1 MERYNRGAL
10 PGRVANFSHWTGGW
24 ALETRTRLDEM
35 SEFLAAAG
43 VVDWPD
49 IPGYLHP
56 EVNAEHVSA
65 LDAAKRGVAFVTY
78 DYGIDGVSI
87 EISKYAD
94 CCEALLSD
102 DDRSTPIHIIGGEF
116 YEQSDTVIR
125 PHWKRFQI
133 EGVNGWSKWDG
144 GKWFSKLFYE
154 DMPDGSEVSRE
165 MAVEIWTQAVSI
177 ARRLAEYVSSEGIG
191 LLVPVNINSNP
202 GNPAYALGVVLVSEY
217 LGIYVINSNHD
228 FLWEGGRP
236 ATEHAPGEQ
245 AGVRDHFYRNVENTP
260 FFDVFASLYPWNG
273 DRWLQVNI
281 NRLQSAHLTDVDGFV
296 PGRVS
301 ELSTAIS
308 EKFFEPFGRPEV
320 LSVRRR
326 MALILGDGNSVLATV
341 ALEEHLAGL
350 GDWMQQ
356 QNPVLL
362 GRRAGVELDPTA
374 AGLIV
379 LLQPTRI
386 IGRKRIERDLH
397 LLEALFGHETFRE
410 AFTTDNRTLQLHIT
424 GPVPIEH
431 QADLETVLKAFGDV
445 VNALPAAL
453 ADRVFLSFS
462 VGNEDHESFAA
473 HGFERLTIEDIYR
486 MADAVVFPSETEG
499 RGLPI
504 VEASACG
511 VPIICSRYKPEQV
524 FADVVGED
532 RPEQEQIRT
541 IHFPE
546 EAFSESF
553 LDEISSLLLTP
564 SVNEAV
570 RAHNKAA
577 VRNRYSRDRL
587 QATFAALIDT
597 F

>member
-1 MERYNRGAL
+1 M
-10 PGRVANFSHWTGGW
+10 PKTQ
-24 ALETRTRLDEM
+24 TRPDRMKEI
-35 SEFLAAAG
+35 LAAAS
-43 VVDWPD
+43 VADWPD
-49 IPGYLHP
+49 IPGYLQP
-56 EVNAEHVSA
+56 EVEPVDSSA
-65 LDAAKRGVAFVTY
+65 LEAAKRGVAFVTF

-94 CCEALLSD
+94 CFEAFLSD
-102 DDRSTPIHIIGGEF
+102 DDRSTPIHLIGGEF
-116 YEQSDTVIR
+116 YEQADTVIR

-133 EGVNGWSKWDG
+133 EGVNGWSKWDN

-154 DMPDGSEVSRE
+154 DMPEGSDVSRD

-177 ARRLAEYVSSEGIG
+177 ARRLAEYVSSEGIE

-202 GNPAYALGVVLVSEY
+202 GNPATALGMVLVSEY
-217 LGIYVINSNHD
+217 LGVFVINSNHD
-228 FLWEGGRP
+228 FLWEGGAP
-236 ATEHAPGEQ
+236 AIERAHGEQ
-245 AGVRDHFYRNVENTP
+245 AGVRDHFYHNVGNRP
-260 FFDVFASLYPWNG
+260 FFDVFSSLYPWNG
-273 DRWLQVNI
+273 DLWSQVNI
-281 NRLQSAHLTDVDGFV
+281 NRLQSAHLTDVDGIE
-296 PGRVS
+296 PERVS

-320 LSVRRR
+320 LSVRQR
-326 MALILGDGNSVLATV
+326 MALILADGASALTTVPLAD
-341 ALEEHLAGL
+341 HLAGL
-350 GDWMQQ
+350 SDWMQQ

-362 GRRAGVELDPTA
+362 GRRAGVELDPAA

-386 IGRKRIERDLH
+386 IARKRIERDLQ
-397 LLEALFGHETFRE
+397 LLEALFGHESFRE
-410 AFTTDNRTLQLHIT
+410 AFTNDDRTLQLHIT

-431 QADLETVLKAFGDV
+431 QADLETVLDAFGDL
-445 VNALPAAL
+445 VNSLPGAL

-532 RPEQEQIRT
+532 RPEREQICT

-546 EAFSESF
+546 DTFSESF
-553 LDEISSLLLTP
+553 LDQISSLLLTP
-564 SVNEAV
+564 TANEADRV
-570 RAHNKAA
+570 HNKAA
-577 VRNRYSRDRL
+577 VRKRYSRDRL

>member
-1 MERYNRGAL
+1 MQ
-10 PGRVANFSHWTGGW
+10 
-24 ALETRTRLDEM
+24 ETRTRLDEM
-35 SEFLAAAG
+35 KEFLATAA
-43 VVDWPD
+43 VADWPD
-49 IPGYLHP
+49 IPGYLRP
-56 EVNAEHVSA
+56 EVDPVDVSA
-65 LDAAKRGVAFVTY
+65 LEAAKRGVAFVTY

-94 CCEALLSD
+94 CCEAFLSD
-102 DDRSTPIHIIGGEF
+102 SDRSTPIHLIGGEF
-116 YEQSDTVIR
+116 FEQADNVIQ

-144 GKWFSKLFYE
+144 GKWFSKLFYK
-154 DMPDGSEVSRE
+154 DMPVGSEVSRE

-177 ARRLAEYVSSEGIG
+177 SLRLAEYVSSEGIG

-202 GNPAYALGVVLVSEY
+202 GNLAYALGMVLVSEY

-228 FLWEGGRP
+228 FLWEGGAP
-236 ATEHAPGEQ
+236 AFEHAPDEK
-245 AGVRDHFYRNVENTP
+245 AGVRDHFYHNVENTP

-273 DRWLQVNI
+273 DLWLQVNI
-281 NRLQSAHLTDVDGFV
+281 NRLQSAHLMDVDGFA
-296 PGRVS
+296 PQRVS

-308 EKFFEPFGRPEV
+308 EKFFKPFGRPEV

-326 MALILGDGNSVLATV
+326 MGLILADGTGVPTTV
-341 ALEEHLAGL
+341 ALADHQAGL

-356 QNPVLL
+356 QKPVLL
-362 GRRAGVELDPTA
+362 GRRAGVKMNPVSE
-374 AGLIV
+374 GLIV

-386 IGRKRIERDLH
+386 IARKRIERDLH
-397 LLEALFGHETFRE
+397 LLRALFERE
-410 AFTTDNRTLQLHIT
+410 AFRETFTASDRTLQLHIT
-424 GPVPIEH
+424 GPAPIEH
-431 QADLETVLKAFGDV
+431 QVDLETVLKAFGDL
-445 VNALPAAL
+445 VNALPAPL
-453 ADRVFLSFS
+453 ADRLFLSFS

-473 HGFERLTIEDIYR
+473 HSFERLTIEDIYR
-486 MADAVVFPSETEG
+486 MADVVVFPSETEG

-511 VPIICSRYKPEQV
+511 VPIICSRYNPEQV
-524 FADVVGED
+524 FADVVGEG
-532 RPEQEQIRT
+532 RPEHEQIHT

-546 EAFSESF
+546 DAFNQSF

-564 SVNEAV
+564 SANEV
-570 RAHNKAA
+570 RRAHNTAA
-577 VRNRYSRDRL
+577 VRKRYSRERL

>member
-1 MERYNRGAL
+1 MKE
-10 PGRVANFSHWTGGW
+10 V
-24 ALETRTRLDEM
+24 
-35 SEFLAAAG
+35 LAAAS
-43 VVDWPD
+43 VAKWPD

-56 EVNAEHVSA
+56 DARPVNVSA
-65 LDAAKRGVAFVTY
+65 LEAAKRGLAFVTY

-102 DDRSTPIHIIGGEF
+102 GDRSPRIHLIGGEF
-116 YEQSDTVIR
+116 YEQADTVIR
-125 PHWKRFQI
+125 PHWKRFRI
-133 EGVNGWSKWDG
+133 EGVNGWSKWDN

-154 DMPDGSEVSRE
+154 DMSDGSDVSRE

-177 ARRLAEYVSSEGIG
+177 ARQLAEYVMSEGIG

-228 FLWEGGRP
+228 FLWEGGAP
-236 ATEHAPGEQ
+236 ASERAPGEQ
-245 AGVRDHFYRNVENTP
+245 AGVRDHFYRNVGNTP
-260 FFDVFASLYPWNG
+260 FFDVFSSLYPWNG
-273 DRWLQVNI
+273 DLWLQVNI
-281 NRLQSAHLTDVDGFV
+281 NRLQSAHLIDVDGIKSE
-296 PGRVS
+296 RVS

-308 EKFFEPFGRPEV
+308 EKFFAPFGRPEV
-320 LSVRRR
+320 LSVRQR
-326 MALILGDGNSVLATV
+326 MALILADGASVLMTV
-341 ALEEHLAGL
+341 PLADHLAGL

-362 GRRAGVELDPTA
+362 GRRAGVEFDPTA
-374 AGLIV
+374 EGLIV

-386 IGRKRIERDLH
+386 IARKRIERDLH
-397 LLEALFGHETFRE
+397 LLEALFGHEPFRE
-410 AFTTDNRTLQLHIT
+410 AFANDDRTLQLHIT

-431 QADLETVLKAFGDV
+431 QEDLETVL
-445 VNALPAAL
+445 NALGDLLNTLPATL

-462 VGNEDHESFAA
+462 VGNEDHDSFAA
-473 HGFERLTIEDIYR
+473 RGFERLTIEDIYR
-486 MADAVVFPSETEG
+486 
-499 RGLPI
+499 
-504 VEASACG
+504 
-511 VPIICSRYKPEQV
+511 
-524 FADVVGED
+524 
-532 RPEQEQIRT
+532 EQIGT

-546 EAFSESF
+546 DTFSVSF
-553 LDEISSLLLTP
+553 LDRISSLLLRP
-564 SVNEAV
+564 SANEAE

>member
-1 MERYNRGAL
+1 MK
-10 PGRVANFSHWTGGW
+10 
-24 ALETRTRLDEM
+24 EM
-35 SEFLAAAG
+35 LAAAS
-43 VVDWPD
+43 VADWPD

-56 EVNAEHVSA
+56 EVGPVYSSA
-65 LDAAKRGVAFVTY
+65 LEAAKRGVAFVTF

-94 CCEALLSD
+94 CFEAFLSD
-102 DDRSTPIHIIGGEF
+102 DDRSTPMHLIGGEF
-116 YEQSDTVIR
+116 YEQADSVIR

-133 EGVNGWSKWDG
+133 EGVNGWSKWDN

-154 DMPDGSEVSRE
+154 DMPEGSDVSRD

-202 GNPAYALGVVLVSEY
+202 GNPAYALGMVLVSEY
-217 LGIYVINSNHD
+217 LGIFVINSNHD
-228 FLWEGGRP
+228 FLWEGGAP
-236 ATEHAPGEQ
+236 AIERAHGEQ
-245 AGVRDHFYRNVENTP
+245 AGVRDHFYHNVGNRP
-260 FFDVFASLYPWNG
+260 FFDVISSLYPWNG
-273 DRWLQVNI
+273 DLWLQVNI
-281 NRLQSAHLTDVDGFV
+281 NRLQSAHLTDVDGIE
-296 PGRVS
+296 PERVS

-320 LSVRRR
+320 LSVRQR
-326 MALILGDGNSVLATV
+326 MALILADGASALTTVPLAD
-341 ALEEHLAGL
+341 HLAGL
-350 GDWMQQ
+350 SDWMQQ

-362 GRRAGVELDPTA
+362 GRRAGIELDPA
-374 AGLIV
+374 GEGLIL

-386 IGRKRIERDLH
+386 IARKRIERDLQ
-397 LLEALFGHETFRE
+397 LLEALFGHEPFRE
-410 AFTTDNRTLQLHIT
+410 AFTNDSRTVQLHIT

-431 QADLETVLKAFGDV
+431 QADLETVLNAFADLL
-445 VNALPAAL
+445 NALPGAL

-462 VGNEDHESFAA
+462 VGNEDHESFEA

-511 VPIICSRYKPEQV
+511 LPIICSRYKPEQV

-532 RPEQEQIRT
+532 RPECEQICT

-546 EAFSESF
+546 DTFSESF
-553 LDEISSLLLTP
+553 LDQISSLLLT
-564 SVNEAV
+564 STANEAD

-577 VRNRYSRDRL
+577 VRKRYSRDRL

>member
-1 MERYNRGAL
+1 M
-10 PGRVANFSHWTGGW
+10 
-24 ALETRTRLDEM
+24 LETRTRLDEM
-35 SEFLAAAG
+35 NEFLSAAEVA
-43 VVDWPD
+43 DWPD
-49 IPGYLHP
+49 IPGHLHP
-56 EVNAEHVSA
+56 EVDPVEVSA
-65 LDAAKRGVAFVTY
+65 LEAARRGVAFVTF

-102 DDRSTPIHIIGGEF
+102 DDRSTPIHLIGGEF
-116 YEQSDTVIR
+116 YEQADSVIR

-154 DMPDGSEVSRE
+154 DMPDDSEVSRE

-177 ARRLAEYVSSEGIG
+177 ARRLAEYVSSEGVG

-202 GNPAYALGVVLVSEY
+202 GNPAYALGMVLVSEY

-228 FLWEGGRP
+228 FLWEGGAP
-236 ATEHAPGEQ
+236 AIEYAPGEQ
-245 AGVRDHFYRNVENTP
+245 AGVRDHFFHNVENKP

-296 PGRVS
+296 PERVS

-326 MALILGDGNSVLATV
+326 MALILADGNSVLATV
-341 ALEEHLAGL
+341 ALADHLAGL

-362 GRRAGVELDPTA
+362 GHRAGVELNPTA
-374 AGLIV
+374 EGLIV

-386 IGRKRIERDLH
+386 IARKRIERDLH
-397 LLEALFGHETFRE
+397 LLQALFGHEAFRE
-410 AFTTDNRTLQLHIT
+410 AFTTEDLTLQLHIT

-431 QADLETVLKAFGDV
+431 QADIETVLNAFGDV

-473 HGFERLTIEDIYR
+473 YGFERLTIEDIYR

-532 RPEQEQIRT
+532 RPEHEQIHT

-546 EAFSESF
+546 DSFSESF
-553 LDEISSLLLTP
+553 LDEISSILLMP
-564 SVNEAV
+564 SANEEA
-570 RAHNKAA
+570 RAQNKAA

>member
-1 MERYNRGAL
+1 M
-10 PGRVANFSHWTGGW
+10 P
-24 ALETRTRLDEM
+24 ETRTRLDEM
-35 SEFLAAAG
+35 NECLAAAA
-43 VVDWPD
+43 VADWPD
-49 IPGYLHP
+49 IPGHLHP
-56 EVNAEHVSA
+56 EVAPVDVGA
-65 LDAAKRGVAFVTY
+65 LEAAKRGVAFVTY

-102 DDRSTPIHIIGGEF
+102 DDGSAPIHLIGGEF
-116 YEQSDTVIR
+116 LEQADTVIR
-125 PHWKRFQI
+125 PHWKRFRI

-154 DMPDGSEVSRE
+154 DMPDGSAVSRQ
-165 MAVEIWTQAVSI
+165 MAIEIWTQAVSI
-177 ARRLAEYVSSEGIG
+177 ARRLAQYVWSERIG
-191 LLVPVNINSNP
+191 LMVPVNINSNP
-202 GNPAYALGVVLVSEY
+202 GNPAYALAMILVSEY
-217 LGIYVINSNHD
+217 LSIYVINSNHD
-228 FLWEGGRP
+228 FLWEGGAP
-236 ATEHAPGEQ
+236 AFEKAPGEQ
-245 AGVRDHFYRNVENTP
+245 AGVRDHFYLNVENTP
-260 FFDVFASLYPWNG
+260 FFDVFSSLYPWNG
-273 DRWLQVNI
+273 DLWLQVNI
-281 NRLQSAHLTDVDGFV
+281 NRLQSAHLTDVDGFASE
-296 PGRVS
+296 RVT

-326 MALILGDGNSVLATV
+326 MALILADGASVPATV
-341 ALEEHLAGL
+341 ALADHQNKLA
-350 GDWMQQ
+350 DWMQQ

-362 GRRAGVELDPTA
+362 GRRAGVEFDPTA

-386 IGRKRIERDLH
+386 IARKRIERDLH
-397 LLEALFGHETFRE
+397 LLGALFGHEVFRE
-410 AFTTDNRTLQLHIT
+410 AFSKDDRTLQLHIT

-431 QADLETVLKAFGDV
+431 QADLETVLDAFGDV

-486 MADAVVFPSETEG
+486 MANAVVFPSETEG

-511 VPIICSRYKPEQV
+511 VPIICSRYKPEPV

-532 RPEQEQIRT
+532 RLGHEQIHT

-546 EAFSESF
+546 GAFSESF
-553 LDEISSLLLTP
+553 LDDISSLLLTP
-564 SVNEAV
+564 SANEAG
-570 RAHNKAA
+570 RAHNRAA
-577 VRNRYSRDRL
+577 VRNRYSRERL

>member
-1 MERYNRGAL
+1 M
-10 PGRVANFSHWTGGW
+10 PKTQ
-24 ALETRTRLDEM
+24 TRLDKM
-35 SEFLAAAG
+35 KQILAAAG
-43 VVDWPD
+43 VADWPD

-56 EVNAEHVSA
+56 EAEPVDVSA
-65 LDAAKRGVAFVTY
+65 LEAAKRGVAFVTY
-78 DYGIDGVSI
+78 DFGIDGVSI

-102 DDRSTPIHIIGGEF
+102 DDRSTLIHLIGGEF
-116 YEQSDTVIR
+116 YEQADTVIR
-125 PHWKRFQI
+125 PHWNRFQI
-133 EGVNGWSKWDG
+133 EGVNGWSKWAN

-154 DMPDGSEVSRE
+154 DMPDGSDASRE

-228 FLWEGGRP
+228 FLWEGGAP
-236 ATEHAPGEQ
+236 AFERAPGEQ
-245 AGVRDHFYRNVENTP
+245 AGLRDHFYHNLGNRP
-260 FFDVFASLYPWNG
+260 FFDVFSSLYPWNG
-273 DRWLQVNI
+273 DLWLQVNI
-281 NRLQSAHLTDVDGFV
+281 NRLQSAHLIDVDGFE
-296 PGRVS
+296 PDRVS

-320 LSVRRR
+320 FSVRRR
-326 MALILGDGNSVLATV
+326 MALILADGASVLMTAPL
-341 ALEEHLAGL
+341 ANHLASL

-356 QNPVLL
+356 QKPVLL

-374 AGLIV
+374 EGLIV

-386 IGRKRIERDLH
+386 IARKRIERDLH
-397 LLEALFGHETFRE
+397 LLEALFGHEAFRATF
-410 AFTTDNRTLQLHIT
+410 TNDDRTLQLHIT

-431 QADLETVLKAFGDV
+431 QADLETVLNAFGDLL
-445 VNALPAAL
+445 NALPAAL

-462 VGNEDHESFAA
+462 VGNEDHESFSA

-511 VPIICSRYKPEQV
+511 VPIICSRYQPEQV

-532 RPEQEQIRT
+532 RPEHEQICT

-546 EAFSESF
+546 DTFSASF
-553 LDEISSLLLTP
+553 LDEIMSLLLAP
-564 SVNEAV
+564 SADEAA

-587 QATFAALIDT
+587 RATFAALIDT